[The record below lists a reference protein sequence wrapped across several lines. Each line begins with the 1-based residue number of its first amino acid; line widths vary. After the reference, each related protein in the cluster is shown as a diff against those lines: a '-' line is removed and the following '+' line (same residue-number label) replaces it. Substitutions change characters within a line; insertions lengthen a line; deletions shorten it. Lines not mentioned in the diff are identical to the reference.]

1 MKKDLQNTHR
11 ESNVSADHYP
21 QDGSYLP
28 SFDQTRDEPHAV
40 FALGNFF
47 GDGDAFV
54 KIPWQSL
61 QLTKPIQSLNVSVFP
76 AGIMSQKSERTN
88 VASLEIKSDA
98 SGCIKVTARKNPH
111 EATLVTG

>member
-1 MKKDLQNTHR
+1 MKKDLQNTDR
-11 ESNVSADHYP
+11 ESRVSADHYT
-21 QDGSYLP
+21 QDGFYLP
-28 SFDQTRDEPHAV
+28 SFNQAPDEPFAV

-47 GDGDAFV
+47 GDGDVFV

-76 AGIMSQKSERTN
+76 AGIMFQKSERTN
-88 VASLEIKSDA
+88 VASLEIKSNA

-111 EATLVTG
+111 EAMLLTG